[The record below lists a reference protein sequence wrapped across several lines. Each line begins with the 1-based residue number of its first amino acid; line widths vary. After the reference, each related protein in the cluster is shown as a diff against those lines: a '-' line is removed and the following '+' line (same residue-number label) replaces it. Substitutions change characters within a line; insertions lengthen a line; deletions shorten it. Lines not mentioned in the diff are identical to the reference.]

1 MLLQLIRDY
10 PDLILYLIH
19 LRHKVLLLEVFQ
31 VFYQFLYMFGD
42 LVLQRAALEIVKT
55 EVITGLDILLN
66 VPILITKAEKLIH
79 KNVSVDF

>member
-19 LRHKVLLLEVFQ
+19 LCHEVLLLKVFQ

-42 LVLQRAALEIVKT
+42 LVLQRAALEIEKT
-55 EVITGLDILLN
+55 EVIAGLDILLN
-66 VPILITKAEKLIH
+66 VPKLITKAKKLIH
-79 KNVSVDF
+79 KYISIDF